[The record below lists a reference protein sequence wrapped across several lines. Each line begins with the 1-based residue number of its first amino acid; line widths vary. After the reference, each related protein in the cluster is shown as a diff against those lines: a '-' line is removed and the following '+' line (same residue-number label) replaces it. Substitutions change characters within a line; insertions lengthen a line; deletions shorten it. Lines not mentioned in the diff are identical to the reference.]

1 MEISMTHEKEFIVD
15 SAKSAESMQSG
26 GLQVF
31 ATPAMVAGMESVCF
45 ELSEKYM
52 NQGETTVGT
61 KLDIAHVKATAIG
74 DSVKFKC
81 EVIAIEGRKQVFKV
95 EAFDSKGKIGEGTHE
110 RFVINIEK
118 FMARL

>member
-1 MEISMTHEKEFIVD
+1 MKISMTSEKQIVVD
-15 SAKSAESMQSG
+15 DLKSAKHMQSG
-26 GLQVF
+26 GLMVF

-52 NQGETTVGT
+52 ADGETTVGT
-61 KLDIAHVKATAIG
+61 KLDIAHVKATAVG
-74 DSVKFKC
+74 DTVTFKC
-81 EVIAIEGRKQVFKV
+81 EVIALEGRKQVYKV

-118 FMARL
+118 FMSRL

>member
-1 MEISMTHEKEFIVD
+1 MEISMTSEKQIIVD
-15 SAKSAESMQSG
+15 SSKSAQSMQSG

-45 ELSEKYM
+45 ELAEKYM
-52 NQGETTVGT
+52 NEGETTVGT
-61 KLDIAHVKATAIG
+61 ALDIKHVKATAIG
-74 DSVKFKC
+74 DTVTFKC

-110 RFVINIEK
+110 RFVINAEK
-118 FMARL
+118 FMSRL